1 MPLYMVEHRF
11 AERLEL
17 TGEAVKEITEI
28 YGEEGVRWLST
39 FLTPDKKRSYCLY
52 EAPSS
57 EAAVAALKRAGVPME
72 AIVPVDEVRPEDF
85 GLTPG

>member
-1 MPLYMVEHRF
+1 MPLYMVEHTF

-17 TGEAVKEITEI
+17 TGEVVQEITEI

-52 EAPSS
+52 EAPSA

-72 AIVPVDEVRPEDF
+72 SIVPVDEVRPEDF
-85 GLTPG
+85 GLPPE